1 MPRAINKT
9 FRENVVLPEELC
21 NNPEES
27 KQQIANLLNM
37 TVEEID
43 EKLNA
48 NWVEPNLFVPLK
60 TVLPTDTNLLDQ
72 LGEIDGVMGNEVTGR
87 YYPLGEAAAHL
98 VGYVGQISAEELKEN
113 DYDR

>member
-1 MPRAINKT
+1 
-9 FRENVVLPEELC
+9 LGD
-21 NNPEES
+21 NPEES

-87 YYPLGEAAAHL
+87 YYPLGETAAHL
-98 VGYVGQISAEELKEN
+98 VGYVGQITAEELKEN
-113 DYDR
+113 DYDRYSPKDMIGIRVLEKLFEN